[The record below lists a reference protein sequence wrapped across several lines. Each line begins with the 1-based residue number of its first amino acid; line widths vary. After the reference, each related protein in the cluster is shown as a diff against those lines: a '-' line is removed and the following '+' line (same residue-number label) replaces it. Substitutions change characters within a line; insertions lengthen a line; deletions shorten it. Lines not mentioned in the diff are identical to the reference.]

1 MCASNP
7 VLHWFSIH
15 RIESDRTSK
24 CRPATRSVITHPTK
38 DMSTYVH
45 HKPYLTLNI
54 GGASHLVNGF
64 YPSYGMVWIN
74 YVYIY
79 MYTMNYKPLT
89 KWDAQ
94 HGFVKMGHP
103 SMSWRNKIVLQ
114 SNWPW
119 PDRITSDEP
128 TGAPPEGE
136 IHGFHGPYTSFLV
149 HSFHMFPQFFLQ
161 HLKIFQHR
169 PWVFS
174 GFFRIT
180 EASRCFQNSSPALFR
195 CSPPQRRSRHP
206 WR

>member
-1 MCASNP
+1 
-7 VLHWFSIH
+7 
-15 RIESDRTSK
+15 
-24 CRPATRSVITHPTK
+24 
-38 DMSTYVH
+38 MSTYVH

-54 GGASHLVNGF
+54 GGASHLVNGL

-79 MYTMNYKPLT
+79 IYTMNYKPLT

-119 PDRITSDEP
+119 PEPITYDEP

-136 IHGFHGPYTSFLV
+136 IHGFPGPYISFLFILSICFP
-149 HSFHMFPQFFLQ
+149 SFSCSILSIVPGFF
-161 HLKIFQHR
+161 H
-169 PWVFS
+169 VFS
-174 GFFRIT
+174 
-180 EASRCFQNSSPALFR
+180 ASKRQGAFKTVQQLCSGAVHPRGVQGIPEDRTGTTQTIEGAIRMGLYNSE
-195 CSPPQRRSRHP
+195 
-206 WR
+206 WI

>member
-1 MCASNP
+1 MGWSGLIMC
-7 VLHWFSIH
+7 
-15 RIESDRTSK
+15 
-24 CRPATRSVITHPTK
+24 
-38 DMSTYVH
+38 
-45 HKPYLTLNI
+45 
-54 GGASHLVNGF
+54 
-64 YPSYGMVWIN
+64 
-74 YVYIY
+74 IY

-149 HSFHMFPQFFLQ
+149 HSFHMFPQFSCSIWRFFS
-161 HLKIFQHR
+161 IVPGFFQ
-169 PWVFS
+169 VFS
-174 GFFRIT
+174 
-180 EASRCFQNSSPALFR
+180 ASLKRQGAFKTVHQLCSGAVHPRGVQGIPDDRYDRYNSN
-195 CSPPQRRSRHP
+195 H
-206 WR
+206 WRGYTDGNI